1 MAQKVRSCGI
11 ITLGAVSYALAFD
24 WFVAPNQIAMGGVT
38 GLAQIVN
45 ALVPVLPVGVLSIL
59 VNVPLFLAGWRL
71 LGGRLLVSSLY
82 AMAVSSLAIDV
93 IAWMHTFPPM
103 DPILA
108 TLYGGA
114 GMGVGLGLVF
124 SQGATTGGT
133 DIIGKLLKL
142 KFPWLPIGKLVMIPD
157 MVVVI
162 LAAVVFGTV
171 NAALYGLIQMYLLS
185 KVMDMILYGWDTSR
199 VAYIITDRWEETVQ
213 GLLDMNRGVTLL
225 QGKGAYTGAE
235 KQVLLVAFR
244 QREIVPIKRMLREI
258 DPKAFF
264 IVCDAHEILGEGFGD
279 YQKEEI

>member
-11 ITLGAVSYALAFD
+11 ITLGAVIYALAFD

-264 IVCDAHEILGEGFGD
+264 IVCDAHEILGEGVGD

>member
-11 ITLGAVSYALAFD
+11 ITLGEEIYALAFD